1 MAPELDMANVKAVVS
16 TVASVAATAMLVR
29 SIANDFIPK
38 EFRSYIFDS
47 FPDIFRRFSSQ
58 FTVLIHEFQGP
69 SPNLVFEAVEV
80 YLGTIA
86 NSSAKSIRLGKTE
99 NDKNLV
105 ITMDKDEEII
115 DVFENIKV
123 TWRMECRRI
132 ESGSQNDEI
141 KDMIAALSSELRCY
155 ELSFHKKH
163 KEMVMKSYLPYI
175 MERSKATKEES
186 RAIKLYSNFRNWGS
200 DGMNLEHPMTFDTLA
215 MEEEIKNVLID
226 DLASFVK
233 GKEYYNRIGKAWK
246 RGYLL
251 YGPPGTG
258 KSSLIAAM
266 ANHLNY
272 DIYDLDL
279 TEVRSNSN
287 LRSLLLGMSGRSI
300 LVIEDIDC
308 SIKLENREKEEEK
321 ENKHN
326 RVTLSG
332 ILNFL
337 DGIWSCCGEE
347 RIIVVTTNHIDKLD
361 AALLRPGR
369 MDMHIYM
376 SYCKLSS
383 FKQLVFNYLRIQE
396 HKLFDKIGQLLEAVE
411 VTPAEVAG
419 ELLKSTNPNISL
431 QSLIEFLQNKIAE
444 NKMKAEMDLTLQNE
458 KPEEEPKDTTNS
470 ESTLDSSED
479 LTHVVNL

>member
-1 MAPELDMANVKAVVS
+1 MSPDEMTNLKTVIS
-16 TVASVAATAMLVR
+16 TIASVTATVMLVR
-29 SIANDFIPK
+29 SVANDLIPK
-38 EFRSYIFDS
+38 EFRSFVFDN
-47 FPDIFRRFSSQ
+47 FHELFCRFSSN
-58 FTVLIHEFQGP
+58 FTILIHEFQGP

-80 YLGTIA
+80 YLGTIV
-86 NSSAKSIRLGKTE
+86 NSSTKSIRIGKTE
-99 NDKNLV
+99 NDKGLV
-105 ITMDKDEEII
+105 ITMEKDEEII
-115 DVFENIKV
+115 DVFEDVKV
-123 TWRMECRRI
+123 KWRMECRRI
-132 ESGSQNDEI
+132 ESGSQNEEI
-141 KDMIAALSSELRCY
+141 RDMIAALCSELRCY
-155 ELSFHKKH
+155 ELSFHKRH
-163 KEMVMKSYLPYI
+163 KQKVLNSYLPYI
-175 MERSKATKEES
+175 MERSKSAKEES
-186 RAIKLYSNFRNWGS
+186 RAIKLHSNFRNWGP
-200 DGMNLEHPMTFDTLA
+200 DGMKLEHPMTLDTLA
-215 MEEEIKNVLID
+215 IDEEVKAALVD

-233 GKEYYNRIGKAWK
+233 GKEYYSRIGKAWK

-272 DIYDLDL
+272 DVYDLDL
-279 TEVRSNSN
+279 TEVRSNSS

-308 SIKLENREKEEEK
+308 SINIENREKVEEK

-369 MDMHIYM
+369 MDMHIHM
-376 SYCKLSS
+376 SYCRLSA
-383 FKQLVFNYLRIQE
+383 FKQLVFNYLGIRQHE
-396 HKLFDKIGQLLEAVE
+396 LFDQIGQLLEEVE

-419 ELLKSTNPNISL
+419 ELLRSKNPSISL
-431 QSLIEFLQNKIAE
+431 RGLLEFLENKIAE
-444 NKMKAEMDLTLQNE
+444 RERLKAETELREQNE
-458 KPEEEPKDTTNS
+458 VAEEEPKDATKP
-470 ESTLDSSED
+470 ESKFDSSED
-479 LTHVVNL
+479 LTHIVDH

>member
-1 MAPELDMANVKAVVS
+1 MSPEEMAKAKAVIS

-38 EFRSYIFDS
+38 EFRSYVFES
-47 FPDIFRRFSSQ
+47 FHDLFRRCFSSQ
-58 FTVLIHEFQGP
+58 FTILIHEFQGP

-80 YLGTIA
+80 YLGTIV
-86 NSSAKSIRLGKTE
+86 NSSTKSIRLGKTE
-99 NDKNLV
+99 NDKGLV
-105 ITMDKDEEII
+105 IKMDKDEEII
-115 DVFENIKV
+115 DVFEDVKV

-141 KDMIAALSSELRCY
+141 KDMIAALCSELRCY

-163 KEMVMKSYLPYI
+163 KEKVLKSYLPYI
-175 MERSKATKEES
+175 MERSKVAKEES

-215 MEEEIKNVLID
+215 MDEEIKSSLID
-226 DLASFVK
+226 DLSSFVK
-233 GKEYYNRIGKAWK
+233 GKEYYDRIGKAWK

-308 SIKLENREKEEEK
+308 GMKLENREKGEEK

-332 ILNFL
+332 LLNFL

-369 MDMHIYM
+369 MDMHIHM
-376 SYCKLSS
+376 SYCRLSV
-383 FKQLVFNYLRIQE
+383 FKQLVYNYLGIRQHE
-396 HKLFDKIGQLLEAVE
+396 MFEQIGQLLEKVE

-419 ELLKSTNPNISL
+419 ELLKSKNPTISL
-431 QSLIEFLQNKIAE
+431 QCLVEFLETKIAE
-444 NKMKAEMDLTLQNE
+444 RERL
-458 KPEEEPKDTTNS
+458 KPEEEPKDATNP
-470 ESTLDSSED
+470 ESILESSED
-479 LTHVVNL
+479 LTHIVDL

>member
-1 MAPELDMANVKAVVS
+1 MSPEEMSNMKSLIS
-16 TVASVAATAMLVR
+16 TIASVTATAMLVR
-29 SIANDFIPK
+29 SVASDFIPK
-38 EFRSYIFDS
+38 EYRSYVFDS
-47 FPDIFRRFSSQ
+47 FHNLFHRFSSQ
-58 FTVLIHEFQGP
+58 FTILIHEFQGP

-80 YLGTIA
+80 YLGTIV
-86 NSSAKSIRLGKTE
+86 NSSTKSIRLGKTE
-99 NDKNLV
+99 NDKGLV

-115 DVFENIKV
+115 DVFEDVKV

-141 KDMIAALSSELRCY
+141 KDMIAALCSELRCY
-155 ELSFHKKH
+155 ELKFHNKH
-163 KEMVMKSYLPYI
+163 KEKVMKSYLPYI
-175 MERSKATKEES
+175 MERSKNAKEES
-186 RAIKLYSNFRNWGS
+186 RVIKLYSNFRNWGS

-215 MEEEIKNVLID
+215 MDEEVKNALID
-226 DLASFVK
+226 DLESFVK
-233 GKEYYNRIGKAWK
+233 GKEYYSRIGKAWK

-308 SIKLENREKEEEK
+308 SINLENREQKDEK

-347 RIIVVTTNHIDKLD
+347 RVIVVTTNHIDKLD

-369 MDMHIYM
+369 MDMHINM
-376 SYCKLSS
+376 SYCKSS
-383 FKQLVFNYLRIQE
+383 AFKQLIFNYLNIHDHE
-396 HKLFDKIGQLLEAVE
+396 LFDQIGELLQVVE
-411 VTPAEVAG
+411 VTPADVAG
-419 ELLKSTNPNISL
+419 ELLKSKNPTISL
-431 QSLIEFLQNKIAE
+431 RGLIEFLKIKMQKEETLKSQNGGPEAE
-444 NKMKAEMDLTLQNE
+444 EAF
-458 KPEEEPKDTTNS
+458 KDETKH
-470 ESTLDSSED
+470 ESIHDSSED
-479 LTHVVNL
+479 LSNIVDL

>member
-1 MAPELDMANVKAVVS
+1 MSPEEMANAKAVVS

-38 EFRSYIFDS
+38 EFRSYVFESVYDL
-47 FPDIFRRFSSQ
+47 FRRFSSQ
-58 FTVLIHEFQGP
+58 FTILIHEFQGP

-80 YLGTIA
+80 YLGTIV
-86 NSSAKSIRLGKTE
+86 NSSTKSIRLGKTE
-99 NDKNLV
+99 NDKGLV
-105 ITMDKDEEII
+105 IKMDKDEEII
-115 DVFENIKV
+115 DVFEDVKV
-123 TWRMECRRI
+123 TWRMECRKI

-141 KDMIAALSSELRCY
+141 KDMIAALCSELRCY
-155 ELSFHKKH
+155 ELSFLKKH
-163 KEMVMKSYLPYI
+163 KETVLKSYLPYI
-175 MERSKATKEES
+175 MERSKVAKEES

-215 MEEEIKNVLID
+215 IDEEIKITLID
-226 DLASFVK
+226 DLACFVK
-233 GKEYYNRIGKAWK
+233 GKDYYNRIGKAWK

-308 SIKLENREKEEEK
+308 SIKLDNREKEEEK

-347 RIIVVTTNHIDKLD
+347 RIIVVTTNDIDKLD

-369 MDMHIYM
+369 MDMHIHM
-376 SYCKLSS
+376 SFCRLSA
-383 FKQLVFNYLRIQE
+383 FKQLVFNYLGIRQ
-396 HKLFDKIGQLLEAVE
+396 HDMFAQIGGLLEEVE
-411 VTPAEVAG
+411 VTPAVVAG
-419 ELLKSTNPNISL
+419 ELLKSKNPTISL
-431 QSLIEFLQNKIAE
+431 QGLLEFLENKIAE
-444 NKMKAEMDLTLQNE
+444 RERLKAETDLTA
-458 KPEEEPKDTTNS
+458 
-470 ESTLDSSED
+470 
-479 LTHVVNL
+479 

>member
-1 MAPELDMANVKAVVS
+1 MSPDEMANVKAVVS
-16 TVASVAATAMLVR
+16 TIASVTATAMLVR

-38 EFRSYIFDS
+38 EFRSYVFDS
-47 FPDIFRRFSSQ
+47 FHDLFRRFSSE

-69 SPNLVFEAVEV
+69 SPNLVFEAVDV
-80 YLGTIA
+80 YLGTIV
-86 NSSAKSIRLGKTE
+86 NSSTKSIRLGKTE
-99 NDKNLV
+99 NDKGLV

-115 DVFENIKV
+115 DVFEDVKV
-123 TWRMECRRI
+123 IWRMECRRI
-132 ESGSQNDEI
+132 ESGSQNEEI
-141 KDMIAALSSELRCY
+141 RDMIAALCSELRCY

-163 KEMVMKSYLPYI
+163 REKVLKSYLPYI
-175 MERSKATKEES
+175 MERSKAAKEES
-186 RAIKLYSNFRNWGS
+186 RAIKLYSNYRNWGS
-200 DGMNLEHPMTFDTLA
+200 NGMNLEHPMTFDTLA
-215 MEEEIKNVLID
+215 MDEKIKTALID

-233 GKEYYNRIGKAWK
+233 GKDYYSRIGKAWK

-287 LRSLLLGMSGRSI
+287 LRSLLLGMNGRSI

-308 SIKLENREKEEEK
+308 SIKLENREKEEKK
-321 ENKHN
+321 ENNHN

-369 MDMHIYM
+369 MDMHIHM
-376 SYCKLSS
+376 SYCRLSA
-383 FKQLVFNYLRIQE
+383 FKQLVLNYLGIRQHE
-396 HKLFDKIGQLLEAVE
+396 MFDQIGQLLEEVE

-419 ELLKSTNPNISL
+419 ELLKSKNATISL
-431 QSLIEFLQNKIAE
+431 QGLLEFLENKIAE
-444 NKMKAEMDLTLQNE
+444 RERLKAEMDLEAQNAL
-458 KPEEEPKDTTNS
+458 PEEEPKDATNP
-470 ESTLDSSED
+470 ESMRDSSED
-479 LTHVVNL
+479 LTHIVDL

>member
-1 MAPELDMANVKAVVS
+1 MSPEEMSNMKSLIS
-16 TVASVAATAMLVR
+16 TIASVTATAMLVR
-29 SIANDFIPK
+29 SVASDFIPK
-38 EFRSYIFDS
+38 EYRSYVFDS
-47 FPDIFRRFSSQ
+47 FHNLFHRFSSQ
-58 FTVLIHEFQGP
+58 FTILIHEFQGP

-80 YLGTIA
+80 YLGTIV
-86 NSSAKSIRLGKTE
+86 NSSTKSIRLGKTE
-99 NDKNLV
+99 NDKGLV

-115 DVFENIKV
+115 DVFEDVKV
-123 TWRMECRRI
+123 IWRMECRRI

-141 KDMIAALSSELRCY
+141 KDMIAALCSELRCY
-155 ELSFHKKH
+155 ELKFHKKH
-163 KEMVMKSYLPYI
+163 KEKVMKSYLPYI
-175 MERSKATKEES
+175 MERSKAAKEES
-186 RAIKLYSNFRNWGS
+186 RVIKLYSNFRNWGS

-215 MEEEIKNVLID
+215 MDEKVKTALID
-226 DLASFVK
+226 DLGSFIK
-233 GKEYYNRIGKAWK
+233 GKEYYSRIGKAWK

-279 TEVRSNSN
+279 TQVHSNSN

-308 SIKLENREKEEEK
+308 SINLENREKNDEK

-369 MDMHIYM
+369 MDMHINM
-376 SYCKLSS
+376 SYCKSS
-383 FKQLVFNYLRIQE
+383 AFKQLVFNYLNIHHHE
-396 HKLFDKIGQLLEAVE
+396 LFDQIGELLEVVE
-411 VTPAEVAG
+411 VTPADVAG
-419 ELLKSTNPNISL
+419 ELLKSKNPTISL
-431 QSLIEFLQNKIAE
+431 RGLIEFLKIKLHKEEMLKSENGVAE
-444 NKMKAEMDLTLQNE
+444 AEETF
-458 KPEEEPKDTTNS
+458 KDETKH
-470 ESTLDSSED
+470 ESIHDSSED
-479 LTHVVNL
+479 LSNIVDL

>member
-1 MAPELDMANVKAVVS
+1 MSPDEMANVKAVIS
-16 TVASVAATAMLVR
+16 TVASVTATFMLVR
-29 SIANDFIPK
+29 SVANDFIPK
-38 EFRSYIFDS
+38 EFRSY
-47 FPDIFRRFSSQ
+47 
-58 FTVLIHEFQGP
+58 FTILIHEFQGP
-69 SPNLVFEAVEV
+69 SPNLVFEAGEV

-86 NSSAKSIRLGKTE
+86 NCSTNSIRLGKTE
-99 NDKNLV
+99 NDKGLV

-115 DVFENIKV
+115 DVFEDIKV
-123 TWRMECRRI
+123 TWRMEW
-132 ESGSQNDEI
+132 N
-141 KDMIAALSSELRCY
+141 MIAALCSELRCY

-163 KEMVMKSYLPYI
+163 KEK
-175 MERSKATKEES
+175 RSKAAKEEF

-200 DGMNLEHPMTFDTLA
+200 GGMKLEHPMTFDTLA
-215 MEEEIKNVLID
+215 MDEEIKTALID

-233 GKEYYNRIGKAWK
+233 GKDYYSRFGKAWK

-287 LRSLLLGMSGRSI
+287 LRLLGMSGRSI

-308 SIKLENREKEEEK
+308 SIKLNNREKEEEK
-321 ENKHN
+321 ENRHN

-361 AALLRPGR
+361 TALLR
-369 MDMHIYM
+369 
-376 SYCKLSS
+376 LSA
-383 FKQLVFNYLRIQE
+383 FKQLVFNYLGIRQHE
-396 HKLFDKIGQLLEAVE
+396 VFDQIGQLLEEVE

-419 ELLKSTNPNISL
+419 EMLKSKNPFKVFLNFLKTKLLK
-431 QSLIEFLQNKIAE
+431 ERG
-444 NKMKAEMDLTLQNE
+444 
-458 KPEEEPKDTTNS
+458 
-470 ESTLDSSED
+470 
-479 LTHVVNL
+479 

>member
-1 MAPELDMANVKAVVS
+1 MSPEEMANAKAVVS

-38 EFRSYIFDS
+38 EFRSYVFES
-47 FPDIFRRFSSQ
+47 FYDLFRRFSSQ
-58 FTVLIHEFQGP
+58 FTILIHEFQGP

-80 YLGTIA
+80 YLGTIV
-86 NSSAKSIRLGKTE
+86 NSSTKSIRLGKTE
-99 NDKNLV
+99 NDKGLV
-105 ITMDKDEEII
+105 IKMDKDEEII
-115 DVFENIKV
+115 DVFEDVKV
-123 TWRMECRRI
+123 TWRMQCRKI

-141 KDMIAALSSELRCY
+141 KDMIAALCSELRCY
-155 ELSFHKKH
+155 ELSFLKKH
-163 KEMVMKSYLPYI
+163 KETVLKSYLPYI
-175 MERSKATKEES
+175 MERSKVAKEES

-215 MEEEIKNVLID
+215 IDEEIKITLID
-226 DLASFVK
+226 DLACFVK
-233 GKEYYNRIGKAWK
+233 GKDYYNRIGKAWK

-308 SIKLENREKEEEK
+308 SIKLDNREKEEEK

-347 RIIVVTTNHIDKLD
+347 RIIVVTTNDIDKLD

-369 MDMHIYM
+369 MDMHIHM
-376 SYCKLSS
+376 SFCRLSA
-383 FKQLVFNYLRIQE
+383 FKQLVFNYLGIRQ
-396 HKLFDKIGQLLEAVE
+396 HDMFAQIGGLLEEVE

-419 ELLKSTNPNISL
+419 ELLKSKNPTISL
-431 QSLIEFLQNKIAE
+431 QGLLEFLENKIAE
-444 NKMKAEMDLTLQNE
+444 RERLKAETDLTA
-458 KPEEEPKDTTNS
+458 
-470 ESTLDSSED
+470 
-479 LTHVVNL
+479 

>member
-1 MAPELDMANVKAVVS
+1 MSPEDMANAKAIIS

-29 SIANDFIPK
+29 SIVHDFIPK
-38 EFRSYIFDS
+38 EFRSYIS
-47 FPDIFRRFSSQ
+47 FYDLFHRFSSQ
-58 FTVLIHEFQGP
+58 FTILIHEFQGP

-80 YLGTIA
+80 YLGTIV
-86 NSSAKSIRLGKTE
+86 NSSTKSIRLGKTE
-99 NDKNLV
+99 NDKGLV
-105 ITMDKDEEII
+105 ITMDNDEEIV
-115 DVFENIKV
+115 DVFEDIKV
-123 TWRMECRRI
+123 TWRMECRKI
-132 ESGSQNDEI
+132 DSGSQNEEI
-141 KDMIAALSSELRCY
+141 KDMIAALCSELRVY

-163 KEMVMKSYLPYI
+163 KEKVLKSYLPFI
-175 MERSKATKEES
+175 MERSKAAKEES
-186 RAIKLYSNFRNWGS
+186 RAIKLFSNYRNWGS
-200 DGMNLEHPMTFDTLA
+200 GGMNLEHPMTFDTLA
-215 MEEEIKNVLID
+215 MDEEIKSALID
-226 DLASFVK
+226 DLAGFVK
-233 GKEYYNRIGKAWK
+233 GKDYYNRIGKAWK

-258 KSSLIAAM
+258 KSSLIGAM

-308 SIKLENREKEEEK
+308 GIKLENREKDEEK

-369 MDMHIYM
+369 MDMRIHM
-376 SYCKLSS
+376 SYCKLSA
-383 FKQLVFNYLRIQE
+383 FKQLVFNYLGIRQHE
-396 HKLFDKIGQLLEAVE
+396 MFDQIGQLLEEVE

-419 ELLKSTNPNISL
+419 ELLKSKNPTISL
-431 QSLIEFLQNKIAE
+431 QGLVEFLENKIAE
-444 NKMKAEMDLTLQNE
+444 RERLKAETDLTAKNGVS
-458 KPEEEPKDTTNS
+458 EEEPKDATNP
-470 ESTLDSSED
+470 ESMLDSSED
-479 LTHVVNL
+479 LTLLISR